1 MTCPL
6 PPGHEGPCAQTCPVT
21 TIDFGE
27 LVRCRLE
34 EGHAGP
40 HEDGCIG
47 WHAPAPPGPYSE
59 SPPPD
64 DLTAWRSLAHV
75 LRGRLTATQE
85 AARAY
90 VEARERVDPD
100 GEREAKARLE
110 EVLRDR

>member
-1 MTCPL
+1 MS
-6 PPGHEGPCAQTCPVT
+6 CPVT

-27 LVRCRLE
+27 LVRCTLP
-34 EGHAGP
+34 EGHTGP
-40 HEDGCIG
+40 HES
-47 WHAPAPPGPYSE
+47 APYPVPGPYSE
-59 SPPPD
+59 STPPD
-64 DLTAWRSLAHV
+64 DLAAWRGLAIA

-90 VEARERVDPD
+90 VDARERVDPD

>member
-1 MTCPL
+1 MN
-6 PPGHEGPCAQTCPVT
+6 CPVT
-21 TIDFGE
+21 TLDFRE
-27 LVRCRLE
+27 VVRCRLE

-40 HEDGCIG
+40 HDDGCIG
-47 WHAPAPPGPYSE
+47 WYAPAPPGPYSE

-64 DLTAWRSLAHV
+64 DLTAWRSLARV

-90 VEARERVDPD
+90 VEARERVNPD
-100 GEREAKARLE
+100 GEREAKARLK

>member
-1 MTCPL
+1 MSCP
-6 PPGHEGPCAQTCPVT
+6 AT
-21 TIDFGE
+21 TLDFGE
-27 LVRCRLE
+27 LVRCRLP

-47 WHAPAPPGPYSE
+47 WYAPPHPGPYSE

-64 DLTAWRSLAHV
+64 DLAAWRGLAIA

-90 VEARERVDPD
+90 VEARERVDPE
-100 GEREAKARLE
+100 GERKAKERLE

>member
-1 MTCPL
+1 MS
-6 PPGHEGPCAQTCPVT
+6 CPVT

-27 LVRCRLE
+27 LVRCTLP
-34 EGHAGP
+34 EGHTGP

-47 WHAPAPPGPYSE
+47 WYAPAPPGPYSE
-59 SPPPD
+59 STPPD
-64 DLTAWRSLAHV
+64 DLAAWRGLAIA

-100 GEREAKARLE
+100 GERKAKARLE
-110 EVLRDR
+110 EVLDER

>member
-1 MTCPL
+1 MSCPI
-6 PPGHEGPCAQTCPVT
+6 VT
-21 TIDFGE
+21 LDFGE

-34 EGHAGP
+34 EGHTGP

-47 WHAPAPPGPYSE
+47 WYAPAPPGPYSE

-64 DLTAWRSLAHV
+64 DLTAWRSLARV

-85 AARAY
+85 AARSY
-90 VEARERVDPD
+90 LDARDRVDPE
-100 GEREAKARLE
+100 GEREAKERLE